1 MVVGNI
7 GSFYGVVILIAVGL
21 CNIIARILLLKTVL
35 IWRGVR
41 VSDGAAGGRSEGQGL
56 VFFSSVDSWPLIC
69 DWRNLNHDLWFFWSL
84 VRMCMFKEPQT

>member
-1 MVVGNI
+1 M
-7 GSFYGVVILIAVGL
+7 VILIAVGL

-56 VFFSSVDSWPLIC
+56 VFFLSFVGNMMSPVHSMSCI
-69 DWRNLNHDLWFFWSL
+69 HK
-84 VRMCMFKEPQT
+84 V

>member
-1 MVVGNI
+1 M
-7 GSFYGVVILIAVGL
+7 VILIAVGL

-56 VFFSSVDSWPLIC
+56 VFFLSIMSPSPGNASMSADLDSVS
-69 DWRNLNHDLWFFWSL
+69 
-84 VRMCMFKEPQT
+84 KA